1 MINEASATASPAVLY
16 TFPCGL
22 GLVLVT
28 PSCLPAGPWGL
39 GALALPDHSS
49 WGWAGDTGG
58 TGAGG
63 LKQGL
68 REKQGLALE
77 VGTIELIPTLE
88 GVGGTAGVPFGTTSL
103 TGQVNQPT
111 ALLH

>member
-28 PSCLPAGPWGL
+28 PSCLPAGPRGL

-88 GVGGTAGVPFGTTSL
+88 GVGGTAWVPFGTTSL